1 MTTSRRQRFALI
13 AALYCTQ
20 NLSLGFYT
28 YAFLTIAQA
37 RGVPLAAIGAAAGVA
52 MVLTAKFLWAPVVDR
67 FGSRRLGHY
76 RGWLILTQ
84 SGIGLGAASL
94 ALFDP
99 AADFGVMLAAGWQVA
114 ALSLSGFSLVALP
127 FILAWRETADDSRTV
142 RAHVTL
148 RSAVAVF
155 ARAEVRWWCLLLIP
169 LYTAGGTVAYNLV
182 RPILV
187 DDGWTEGRIGLYV
200 VIAGSGVGIVAGL
213 LAGALIST
221 VGRHRSLAVLGALQV
236 LAALATIAI
245 AQGWTAPGVV
255 LAVVGTS
262 TAAFTAATAIAYTI
276 VMGLARPE
284 SAGSFGFTPVLVA
297 AAILALVGLVVVL
310 VMAPRISG

>member
-1 MTTSRRQRFALI
+1 MLAITA
-13 AALYCTQ
+13 
-20 NLSLGFYT
+20 
-28 YAFLTIAQA
+28 
-37 RGVPLAAIGAAAGVA
+37 AAIGIAPWSMDATTLTLVSVLLAVALLARLLTSAWANALVWHLAARSKGDLQLS
-52 MVLTAKFLWAPVVDR
+52 VL
-67 FGSRRLGHY
+67 RRLL
-76 RGWLILTQ
+76 RVP
-84 SGIGLGAASL
+84 LG
-94 ALFDP
+94 FFQRVDH
-99 AADFGVMLAAGWQVA
+99 G
-114 ALSLSGFSLVALP
+114 
-127 FILAWRETADDSRTV
+127 RTAT
-142 RAHVTL
+142 
-148 RSAVAVF
+148 
-155 ARAEVRWWCLLLIP
+155 
-169 LYTAGGTVAYNLV
+169 LV

-187 DDGWTEGRIGLYV
+187 DDGWTEGRIELYV